1 MPVIKISTSQ
11 GSCRVDVDYVFGER
25 KVCIATEPH
34 VLRRGDRAVT
44 VPAGVAYLHHSEL
57 DRRTKGRVK
66 HLLVEQGLYHLL
78 RLAQHVRIG
87 TSVESS
93 EIIKRRTEIIGAA
106 RFLLESGIATEEE
119 YEQVLGTLRDLSAA
133 FAPPKRL
140 PEKLSASD
148 RLRKA
153 RDLRASGDRRKIA
166 PSSLTAYAAG
176 KHVAKRSAS
185 LPRIGG
191 YFSACAIR
199 ICTEIRKAESRLTA
213 LWKFFGDA
221 TPAAAVDCAN
231 LIEGIHLAD
240 DELLKRIVRKSG
252 IHAFADDM
260 RRLECRP
267 YRLVAYAIADH
278 LADLE
283 TTLMMRDVVR
293 ARVLSQEI
301 RGMLRQLRM
310 VGYLETML
318 IGRISFYLDRVPA
331 DQQDA
336 QHPTRKEI
344 QKRFERVSDRVQE
357 FGPDDLD
364 EGILL
369 DVLSFLDQVRK
380 ALVCE
385 DLKAA
390 KEFLKD
396 MTAELARLPVL
407 SDPGELSVRAS

>member
-1 MPVIKISTSQ
+1 MPIVKVSTSQ
-11 GSCRVDVDYVFGER
+11 GSCRVAVSYPFGGKKVF
-25 KVCIATEPH
+25 IATEPH

-44 VPAGVAYLHHSEL
+44 VPAGVAYLYNSEL

-66 HLLVEQGLYHLL
+66 HLLFKGAYDLL
-78 RLAQHVRIG
+78 RAMQHICIG

-93 EIIKRRTEIIGAA
+93 EIIERRTEIIGAA
-106 RFLLESGIATEEE
+106 RFLLQSGIVTKEE
-119 YEQVLGTLRDLSAA
+119 YTQVLDTLRDLSTA

-140 PEKLSASD
+140 PEKLAASD

-153 RDLRASGDRRKIA
+153 RDLRASGDGRGIAQAAMTAGAARKQID
-166 PSSLTAYAAG
+166 
-176 KHVAKRSAS
+176 KRSKS
-185 LPRIGG
+185 LSGIGG

-199 ICTEIRKAESRLTA
+199 ICTRIREDESRLAA

-221 TPAAAVDCAN
+221 TPAAVVDCED

-240 DELLKRIVRKSG
+240 DDLLRRIVRKSG
-252 IHAFADDM
+252 IRAFADDM

-267 YRLVAYAIADH
+267 YRSVAFAIADH
-278 LADLE
+278 LTDLE
-283 TTLMMRDVVR
+283 SSVMMRDVVR
-293 ARVLSQEI
+293 ARVVSQEI

-396 MTAELARLPVL
+396 MTATLARLPVL
-407 SDPGELSVRAS
+407 SDPGELAARAS